1 MLFDFLGFEF
11 ILKIMSISTC
21 HARYRLY
28 RLYQHLTNK
37 TWKKKRTHIF
47 WFVCN
52 LSIFVHGRTTPP
64 IDWWIDLTTCSMVKQ
79 YIPANIPCD
88 KINWNIVDDCTRS
101 SNSLVS
107 FKLPRSW
114 NDDTAISMRC
124 ELYKMRLLRLVY
136 VLTTRHLH
144 LLEIIQCHFLI
155 VRLRWCQKTNSY
167 RILDSSSIWT
177 RYVR

>member
-1 MLFDFLGFEF
+1 
-11 ILKIMSISTC
+11 
-21 HARYRLY
+21 
-28 RLYQHLTNK
+28 
-37 TWKKKRTHIF
+37 
-47 WFVCN
+47 
-52 LSIFVHGRTTPP
+52 
-64 IDWWIDLTTCSMVKQ
+64 MVKL

-114 NDDTAISMRC
+114 NDDAAISMRC
-124 ELYKMRLLRLVY
+124 ELYKMRLLRLLY
-136 VLTTRHLH
+136 VPTTRHLH

-167 RILDSSSIWT
+167 RILEITCIWT
-177 RYVR
+177 RYLRWNHFNKMECNRLHPFFVQQTAIIRRNISSLSQLKFTKKMWSLTNVDTKPNISNLWLKVTILSTSR